1 MNNRLLFFFFTLVM
15 TLPLAAQNEMPAKEE
30 GMACPIVKVDVQ
42 QLPDLH
48 FARSGHATLCLNG
61 EVTVIGGHTSG
72 FIPTATAEYF
82 SKGKWHPTNTI
93 YPHDNGLYV
102 VLKSGKV
109 LIAGGHEKHLGI
121 GQTFPTELYNPA
133 THSFEGFGCLDVK
146 RSLACG
152 AEIDSGK
159 VVIAGN
165 WYAEDGIELYDGRKQ
180 FTFIKNTSINR
191 AAPYMFRISK
201 DNVIMLG
208 NVDIHGKNPEETTV
222 DCLRGNS
229 FQVPLFM
236 TWKPLPFLSSI
247 QSSNSFVGD
256 ESKGIWSYLLPV
268 QNKDGQIAIA
278 RVDGTS
284 SGMDSVP
291 ARFSLL
297 STTCDIPMQTKR
309 GAILYFAPVIVDR
322 NTQRA
327 YLSGTDE
334 ECRWY
339 ILCVEYGKA
348 KGSGKA
354 PLTLYYT
361 DPLPKNCLSIP
372 VLTDDGDLMMA
383 GGSRDDNFTPSANV
397 FLMHLGNQASSTK
410 TEKSHSLWI
419 WMLVFCAV
427 LAIIAFALLRK
438 NRIRRNRLSMN
449 NTDQEGKA
457 PQQDNNIAEKSLNDS
472 AYEQLMQRINELM
485 ETQKPYLN
493 SELKV
498 SDIADI
504 FGIHRN
510 EISACINS
518 QKGCTFSQYI
528 NGYRIEHAKR
538 QLRES
543 PMKKV
548 HAIWMESGFASEQT
562 FFRIFKSN
570 TGMTPKE
577 WISSQND

>member
-1 MNNRLLFFFFTLVM
+1 MKTTKTIKTLTGALTAALL
-15 TLPLAAQNEMPAKEE
+15 LAACDKAEPSKSYFIQLQKPRTGDSYMGVKYANETEDSLAFYSSGSWALSAYMGTSPW
-30 GMACPIVKVDVQ
+30 VQ
-42 QLPDLH
+42 
-48 FARSGHATLCLNG
+48 FNG
-61 EVTVIGGHTSG
+61 PTSG
-72 FIPTATAEYF
+72 
-82 SKGKWHPTNTI
+82 KGEQFVKMGVTLEPNTT
-93 YPHDNGLYV
+93 
-102 VLKSGKV
+102 GKMREAYYRV
-109 LIAGGHEKHLGI
+109 
-121 GQTFPTELYNPA
+121 
-133 THSFEGFGCLDVK
+133 
-146 RSLACG
+146 SL
-152 AEIDSGK
+152 
-159 VVIAGN
+159 
-165 WYAEDGIELYDGRKQ
+165 
-180 FTFIKNTSINR
+180 T
-191 AAPYMFRISK
+191 
-201 DNVIMLG
+201 
-208 NVDIHGKNPEETTV
+208 
-222 DCLRGNS
+222 
-229 FQVPLFM
+229 
-236 TWKPLPFLSSI
+236 
-247 QSSNSFVGD
+247 
-256 ESKGIWSYLLPV
+256 
-268 QNKDGQIAIA
+268 
-278 RVDGTS
+278 
-284 SGMDSVP
+284 
-291 ARFSLL
+291 
-297 STTCDIPMQTKR
+297 
-309 GAILYFAPVIVDR
+309 
-322 NTQRA
+322 
-327 YLSGTDE
+327 GTDE

-361 DPLPKNCLSIP
+361 NPLPKDCLSIP

-472 AYEQLMQRINELM
+472 AYDQLMQRINELM